1 MFDTS
6 HQSGFFDGPQRTAT
20 ITTREYMFDP
30 TQRSRLR
37 GFRPLVRGGAEN
49 TSITGRV
56 GFRNNP
62 IMDPKLHGPIDAA
75 IRRAAQL
82 PHQRKV
88 PAHRVDG
95 GW

>member
-1 MFDTS
+1 
-6 HQSGFFDGPQRTAT
+6 
-20 ITTREYMFDP
+20 MFDP

-62 IMDPKLHGPIDAA
+62 IMDPNYTDPSTPQFGGRHNCRTNARFQRIELTVAGEWTEAFGVMVESKDLGPGG
-75 IRRAAQL
+75 RR
-82 PHQRKV
+82 
-88 PAHRVDG
+88 G
-95 GW
+95 